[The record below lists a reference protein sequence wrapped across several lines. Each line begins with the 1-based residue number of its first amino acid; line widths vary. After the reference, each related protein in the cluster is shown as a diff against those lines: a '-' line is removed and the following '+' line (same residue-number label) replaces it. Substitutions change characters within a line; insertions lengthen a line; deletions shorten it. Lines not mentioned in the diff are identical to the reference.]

1 MLKEITIFFIK
12 VKKASNNCVSKLI
25 QNVLLNCKETKD
37 VDIILGIISNSF
49 TVRTFVLQNRSIM
62 SMNLSTEHAL
72 LTSIW
77 FKMLFTHY
85 GGFLTLIQYL

>member
-1 MLKEITIFFIK
+1 M
-12 VKKASNNCVSKLI
+12 CVIDQKLI
-25 QNVLLNCKETKD
+25 QNVLLNCKETRD